1 MQLNAIC
8 CTEFVSFRFRQVEM
22 RHHALRDTSYSC
34 HHHPRLDHQLLRL
47 ILLLKR
53 SSNSQS
59 KGSVRNKTRST
70 VPSRSRHT
78 HTHSKDTPSTSTPPF
93 DWTQPHKRTSR
104 GPATAK
110 TALRRCN
117 TLVVTIPSNNGAS
130 SACQHQTQATPHQTA
145 DPPTTPTH
153 VRPAQRNE
161 LGHYTLAHADLI
173 LSKIHRKTSILPR
186 PCHSPAAWRHQ
197 EPTTSQYAA
206 LLPTMPSIH
215 TPILAVGGARRHG
228 TASSLDRGTHPCSF
242 P

>member
-1 MQLNAIC
+1 
-8 CTEFVSFRFRQVEM
+8 M

-34 HHHPRLDHQLLRL
+34 HHHLRLDHQLLRL
-47 ILLLKR
+47 VLLLKR

-59 KGSVRNKTRST
+59 KGSVR
-70 VPSRSRHT
+70 
-78 HTHSKDTPSTSTPPF
+78 TPSTSTPPF

-130 SACQHQTQATPHQTA
+130 SACQHQTQATPHPTA
-145 DPPTTPTH
+145 DPPTTPTR

-186 PCHSPAAWRHQ
+186 PCHSRAAWRRQ

-206 LLPTMPSIH
+206 LLPTMPSIR

-228 TASSLDRGTHPCSF
+228 TASSLDKGTHPCSF